1 MRIGP
6 QPIVLSTFK
15 AKNVR
20 NVFAASDRPSV
31 IYAGSNQKLLYSNV
45 NLKVFRPQPNRQR
58 DSLAGMVPVSAFGP
72 AHDFACRIRLRRLG
86 RR

>member
-1 MRIGP
+1 MCIVP

-45 NLKVFRPQPNRQR
+45 NLKVFLPQPNRQR

-72 AHDFACRIRLRRLG
+72 AHDFAASACATWG